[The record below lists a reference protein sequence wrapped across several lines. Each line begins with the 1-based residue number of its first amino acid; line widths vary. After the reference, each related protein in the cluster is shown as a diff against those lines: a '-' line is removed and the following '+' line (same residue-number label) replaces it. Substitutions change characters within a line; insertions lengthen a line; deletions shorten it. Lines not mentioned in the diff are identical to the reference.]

1 MVAHGWFNFTLKQV
15 KYCTMAK
22 GVKSN
27 KQGPQAPPKKSS
39 KNNKVKPYTTKAPP
53 KNEVREEAV
62 AYDNYKYTPM
72 HSGTVILSDATNKP
86 ESQMTPLEKVGIAR
100 DGISKKDLESLKEKT
115 SLDYDKLALALAVTR
130 ATLINKKGKEKFNAP
145 LSERILDLASLYSY
159 GYEVFEDEARFNQW
173 MFRPNRA
180 LGGQAPYDLMDSQ
193 FGREE
198 VRDIIGRID
207 YGVYS

>member
-1 MVAHGWFNFTLKQV
+1 
-15 KYCTMAK
+15 MAK
-22 GVKSN
+22 GIRSN
-27 KQGPQAPPKKSS
+27 KQSQQGPPKKSS
-39 KNNKVKPYTTKAPP
+39 KNSKVKPYATEAPP
-53 KNEVREEAV
+53 KYELKEEAV
-62 AYDNYKYTPM
+62 SYGNDKLGRKMLIDNNTKYMPM
-72 HSGTVILSDATNKP
+72 HSGTVILSDATDKP
-86 ESQMTPLEKVGIAR
+86 ESQMTPLEKVGIVR
-100 DGISKKDLESLKEKT
+100 DGISKKDLENLKEKT
-115 SLDYDKLALALAVTR
+115 ALDYDKLALALAVTR
-130 ATLINKKGKEKFNAP
+130 ATLINKKGSEKFNAP

>member
-1 MVAHGWFNFTLKQV
+1 
-15 KYCTMAK
+15 MAK

-39 KNNKVKPYTTKAPP
+39 KNNKVKPYATEAPP
-53 KNEVREEAV
+53 KFELKEEAV
-62 AYDNYKYTPM
+62 SYGNNKVGRKMLIDNNSKSTPM
-72 HSGTVILSDATNKP
+72 HSGTVILSDATDKP
-86 ESQMTPLEKVGIAR
+86 ESQMTPLEKVGIVR

-115 SLDYDKLALALAVTR
+115 ALDYDKLALALAVTR
-130 ATLINKKGKEKFNAP
+130 ATLINKKGAEKFNAP